1 MVGGVWAISC
11 LDTVHS
17 PYSVPKI
24 GEIRSSWVN
33 KLMGFI

>member
-17 PYSVPKI
+17 PYGVPKM
-24 GEIRSSWVN
+24 ERIRSSWVN